1 MALTDLVDRAGS
13 IDEIEIYNRALSKI
27 GSTRVA
33 LADINANSSILNQC
47 ILHLECA
54 KSEFM
59 RMHPWK
65 DFSFWLSCNQG
76 TDPYDGASKYN
87 AYVANVNIDYIDEVR
102 FTRSDKPLS
111 LNSGDFFVEIVQA
124 VTTKNLEVGI
134 VLKGNTDTTPTAVI
148 AKCVKGTDE
157 YEHWQPYLLE
167 AFITYFASKL
177 AVPVSGSI
185 ERQFDL
191 LKEFYETILPECKR
205 QDALLINNALV
216 DENNNKLTEE
226 PFTFVTYEKV

>member
-1 MALTDLVDRAGS
+1 MALTDLVDRATDIAS
-13 IDEIEIYNRALSKI
+13 IDIYNRALSKI

-33 LADINANSSILNQC
+33 LTDINANSSILNQC
-47 ILHLECA
+47 TLHIETAL
-54 KSEFM
+54 SEFA

-65 DFSFWLSCNQG
+65 DFTFYLSCAAG
-76 TDPYDGASKYN
+76 HDPYDGQSKYN
-87 AYVANVNIDYIDEVR
+87 AYVANVDIDYIDEVR
-102 FTRSDKPLS
+102 FARSDKPLS

-124 VTTKNLEVGI
+124 ATTKNLEIGI
-134 VLKGNTDTTPTAVI
+134 VLVGNNDTAPTSVV
-148 AKCVKGTDE
+148 AKCVKATDS
-157 YEHWQPYLLE
+157 YEHWQPYMLE